1 MNSPL
6 KVRTIAREFGKG
18 KSRVGEAGLS
28 AVENEEISRA
38 RQKLGEMITECAEF
52 SQRNENNIGQRR

>member
-6 KVRTIAREFGKG
+6 KVRTIARDSAKG

-38 RQKLGEMITECAEF
+38 GQKRGEMIT
-52 SQRNENNIGQRR
+52 QRRRVRGVFAEERK